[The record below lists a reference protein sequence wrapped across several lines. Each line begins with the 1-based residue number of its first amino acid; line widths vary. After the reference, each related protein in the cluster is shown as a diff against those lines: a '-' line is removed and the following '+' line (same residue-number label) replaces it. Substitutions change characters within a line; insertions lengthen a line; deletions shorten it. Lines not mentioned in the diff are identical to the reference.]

1 MSGDNA
7 RNASA
12 ARPPIRWPS
21 EAIWQAVVG
30 SVPDF
35 SVEVVPSIDST
46 NTELMRRAR
55 AGRCEPILLV
65 TEEQTAGRGRLG
77 RPWQSQETEHAE
89 EQGPASLMMSLGLP
103 IRPKEWSGLSLAV
116 GVSVADSIQPE
127 IPRDDSGVPRVGLKW
142 PNDLWLSGDRK
153 FGGILV
159 ETASF
164 VAPQGMYPTEP
175 DNALRYVVV
184 GIGLNVLPRPGEGM
198 TTQPACLTEIDAR
211 WTAPEALLAIVPPLI
226 ETLQTFARTGFAPFK
241 QRFEQR
247 DLLRGRTVNLSN
259 GESGEAR
266 GVSDDGTLLV
276 ETAAGVQ
283 AITSADISVRPA
295 GQPLPGQSA

>member
-1 MSGDNA
+1 MTDSL
-7 RNASA
+7 
-12 ARPPIRWPS
+12 RPTRQPIRWPS
-21 EAIWQAVVG
+21 EAIWQAVVDD
-30 SVPDF
+30 VPDF
-35 SVEVVPSIDST
+35 SVEIVPSIDST

-55 AGRCEPILLV
+55 AGRCDPILLV

-77 RPWQSQETEHAE
+77 RPWQSQETEQAPS
-89 EQGPASLMMSLGLP
+89 QGPMSLMMSLGLP

-127 IPRDDSGVPRVGLKW
+127 MPGSGSAVPRVGLKW

-164 VAPQGMYPTEP
+164 VAPQSMFATEP

-184 GIGLNVLPRPGEGM
+184 GIGLNVLPRPGDGM
-198 TTQPACLTEIDAR
+198 TTQPACLTDIDAR

-226 ETLQTFARTGFAPFK
+226 KTLQTFARTGFAPFK
-241 QRFEQR
+241 ARFDQR
-247 DLLRGRTVNLSN
+247 DLLRGRMVNLSN

-295 GQPLPGQSA
+295 GQALPGQSA

>member
-1 MSGDNA
+1 MSA
-7 RNASA
+7 
-12 ARPPIRWPS
+12 PIRWPS
-21 EAIWQAVVG
+21 EAIWQAVVAD
-30 SVPDF
+30 VPDF
-35 SVEVVPSIDST
+35 TVEVVPTIDST

-77 RPWQSQETEHAE
+77 RPWQSQETQHAE
-89 EQGPASLMMSLGLP
+89 DKGPASLMMSLGLP

-127 IPRDDSGVPRVGLKW
+127 IPSADSGVPRVGLKW
-142 PNDLWLSGDRK
+142 PNDLWLTGDRK

-164 VAPQGMYPTEP
+164 VAPQGMLTAEP

-184 GIGLNVLPRPGEGM
+184 GIGLNVLPRPGDGM

-211 WTAPEALLAIVPPLI
+211 WTAPEALLAVVPPLI
-226 ETLQTFARTGFAPFK
+226 KTLQTFARTGFAPFK
-241 QRFEQR
+241 NRFAER
-247 DLLRGRTVNLSN
+247 DLLRGRMVNLSD
-259 GESGEAR
+259 GQSGEAC

-276 ETAAGVQ
+276 QTAAGVQ

-295 GQPLPGQSA
+295 GQPLPGQSR